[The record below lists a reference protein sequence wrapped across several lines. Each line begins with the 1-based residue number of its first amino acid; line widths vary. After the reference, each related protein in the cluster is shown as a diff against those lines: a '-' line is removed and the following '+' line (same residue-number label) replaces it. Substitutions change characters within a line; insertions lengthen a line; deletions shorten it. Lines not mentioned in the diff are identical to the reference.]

1 MQQEL
6 VAVKNRKIFV
16 VHLNQTLSSFLSPAA
31 GSRGGRFPG
40 EVPVFAGRDRR
51 LPAGQ
56 EDRGPRSQQ
65 VPIVDA
71 TRDSVGG
78 GLKGNEAN
86 PKGSKKQEANRR
98 EASA

>member
-6 VAVKNRKIFV
+6 IAVSMKPKD
-16 VHLNQTLSSFLSPAA
+16 VHGTFELNPSLLFSPAA

-56 EDRGPRSQQ
+56 EDRGQRSQQ

-71 TRDSVGG
+71 T
-78 GLKGNEAN
+78 
-86 PKGSKKQEANRR
+86 
-98 EASA
+98 